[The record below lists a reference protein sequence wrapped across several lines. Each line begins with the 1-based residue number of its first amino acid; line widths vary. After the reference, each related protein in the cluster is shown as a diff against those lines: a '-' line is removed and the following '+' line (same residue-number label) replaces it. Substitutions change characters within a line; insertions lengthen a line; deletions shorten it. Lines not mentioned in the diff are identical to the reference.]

1 MTSPSPAVLD
11 LVTSLSRSR
20 PGLEIDVSSLTR
32 AQFAYDASNYRLTP
46 QAVAH
51 PRDVDDVVAIVRQAH
66 RLKLPIT
73 TRGSGTSMAGNAV
86 GTGLV
91 LNLARHMN
99 RVLRV
104 DDDARTATVEAGV
117 VLDSLQEV
125 VRPYGLMF
133 GPDPSSHSRATLG
146 GMIGNDACGNH
157 SVAYGR
163 TGDHVLELDLVLAD
177 GVRVRADS
185 TGITAVDPAD
195 EQRVRVLERGL
206 RELIQSHLAVLRTEL
221 DRVPRQVSGYHLHQL
236 LPERGFDVARS
247 LVGSEGTLA
256 IVVAATVQLVSRPSL
271 NGLTVIGYDDIAA
284 AAEDV
289 PTILELKPAAVEGM
303 DQAIV
308 ETMRA
313 RRGEA
318 AVGQMPEGNAWLYV
332 EFLEDDPDLIAHKV
346 AQLKDRVRAEGR
358 AREVRWVTS
367 GPERAAIWRVRED
380 GAGLSAIGPGG
391 IRTWPGWEDAAVAPD
406 RLASYLRDFR
416 NLLQAHGFDGVLYGH
431 FGAGCIHVRINFTTD
446 TAAGRDAMRSFVV
459 AAAELVT
466 SHGGTLSGEHGDG
479 RSRSEL
485 LPLMY
490 TPTVMSAFAQL
501 KTIWD
506 PDGMLNP
513 GVLIN
518 PDALS
523 ANIPSAPPALPAT
536 FALVDD
542 DGDLAKA
549 AGRCI
554 GIGRCIADTG
564 GVMCPSYRAT
574 HDEKDSTRGR
584 ARALQSWAARADTP
598 DTADGADIL
607 RTLDLCLSC
616 KACSTDCP
624 TGTDMATYKSEFLH
638 QHYRGQMRPL
648 THYTLGWL
656 PTALRA
662 TRWIAPVVNAML
674 SSRWVVRALPR
685 LAGIT
690 SERRMPR
697 FASSRSISREL
708 AQVPRSGGRALL
720 FVDSFTRGFRPELVG
735 SAQRV
740 LAAAGVQVELA
751 PDVCCGLTW
760 ITTGQLG
767 VARRVLRRTVRL
779 LNRPA
784 ASSLPIIVLEP
795 SCASA
800 LAHDLPAL
808 LQHDDARAVAGRVL
822 TFDQALH
829 TLADP
834 EWEYPELPENGTL
847 QTHCHEYATFRS
859 HKQSDSLRGHG
870 MTNLQEATGCCG
882 LAGNFG
888 FEADHYSTSV
898 AVAGQ
903 ALLPAL
909 DRSSESD
916 VVLADGF
923 SCATQISQLRPDRKP
938 LHLAQLLDAL
948 LAERSAAPDQ
958 QPESQGRPVS

>member
-1 MTSPSPAVLD
+1 MTPTPAVRE
-11 LVTSLSRSR
+11 LVASLSRSR
-20 PGLEIDVSSLTR
+20 PGLDIDVSPLAR
-32 AQFAYDASNYRLTP
+32 AQFSYDASNYRLTP
-46 QAVAH
+46 EAVAH
-51 PRDVDDVVAIVRQAH
+51 PRDVDDVVAVVREAH
-66 RLKLPIT
+66 RLRIPIT

-86 GTGLV
+86 GTGVV
-91 LNLARHMN
+91 LNFGRHMN
-99 RVLRV
+99 RVLHV

-117 VLDSLQEV
+117 VLDTLQDA
-125 VRPYGLMF
+125 VREHGLMF

-163 TGDHVLELDLVLAD
+163 TGDHVLALDLVLAD
-177 GVRVRADS
+177 GVRARADS
-185 TGITAVDPAD
+185 HGITAADPAD
-195 EQRVRVLERGL
+195 EPRVRSIEQGLRGL
-206 RELIQSHLAVLRTEL
+206 IRDHLATLRTEL

-256 IVVAATVQLVSRPSL
+256 VVVAATVQLVSRPSA
-271 NGLTVIGYDDIAA
+271 NGLTVIGYDDIAQ

-313 RRGEA
+313 RRGESS
-318 AVGQMPEGNAWLYV
+318 VGQMPEGSAWLYV
-332 EFLEDDPDLIAHKV
+332 EFLEDDPELVAHKV
-346 AQLKDRVRAEGR
+346 AHLKDRLRTEGR

-367 GPERAAIWRVRED
+367 APERAAIWRVRED

-391 IRTWPGWEDAAVAPD
+391 VRTWPGWEDAAVAPD
-406 RLASYLRDFR
+406 RLADYLRDFR
-416 NLLQAHGFDGVLYGH
+416 DLLQVHGFDGVLYGH

-446 TAAGRDAMRSFVV
+446 TTAGREAMRSFVV

-466 SHGGTLSGEHGDG
+466 RHGGTLSGEHGDG

-485 LPLMY
+485 LPVMY
-490 TPTVMSAFAQL
+490 GPETMSAFAQL
-501 KTIWD
+501 KRIWD
-506 PDGMLNP
+506 PDGLLNP
-513 GVLIN
+513 GVLVD

-523 ANIPSAPPALPAT
+523 AHIPSAPPALPAA

-574 HDEKDSTRGR
+574 HEEKDSTRGR
-584 ARALQSWAARADTP
+584 ARALQSWAARADIP
-598 DTADGADIL
+598 DTADGRDIL
-607 RTLDLCLSC
+607 HTLDLCLSC

-638 QHYRGQMRPL
+638 QHYQGRMRPL

-662 TRWIAPVVNAML
+662 TRWVAPVVNAML
-674 SSRWVVRALPR
+674 SSPAVVRTLPR
-685 LAGIT
+685 VAGIT
-690 SERRMPR
+690 SQRPMPR
-697 FASSRSISREL
+697 FASSRTISREL
-708 AQVPRSGGRALL
+708 ATVPRSGGEALL

-740 LAAAGVQVELA
+740 LAAAGVRVELA
-751 PDVCCGLTW
+751 PQACCGLTW

-767 VARRVLRRTVRL
+767 VARRVLRRTVRR
-779 LNRPA
+779 LNQPA
-784 ASSLPIIVLEP
+784 VSGLPIIVLEP

-800 LAHDLPAL
+800 LAHDLPGL
-808 LQHDDARAVAGRVL
+808 VQHDDARAVAGRVL

-829 TLADP
+829 QLADP
-834 EWEYPELPENGTL
+834 EWRYPELPESGTL

-859 HKQSDSLRGHG
+859 HKQSDSLRRHG
-870 MTNLQEATGCCG
+870 MTNLREATGCCG

-909 DRSSESD
+909 DRTAQDD

-923 SCATQISQLRPDRKP
+923 SCATQIGQLRPDRRP
-938 LHLAQLLDAL
+938 LHLAQLLDQL
-948 LAERSAAPDQ
+948 LTEQPTPADQ
-958 QPESQGRPVS
+958 RSQGRHRPLT